1 MISYICLKE
10 VVYCENQKPCASFGR
25 RSVLFLSLAAAMGGF
40 LFGYDTAVINGG
52 EQQIQSVWN
61 LSSFVHGLV
70 MISALWGTVIG
81 AMCGGKV
88 CDRIGRKERLWR
100 ISLLLCVSA
109 L

>member
-70 MISALWGTVIG
+70 MSSALWGTVIG